1 MFQAMKHNHKSD
13 VKRHFV
19 TFGFGHWLGV
29 TKWQVGVD
37 RNYIYVIG
45 KFVMKQKLC
54 LLEV

>member
-1 MFQAMKHNHKSD
+1 MFQAMKRNHKSD